1 MYKCVIFKHI
11 WKSINQL
18 NTFKKYYL
26 IICVMYYLK
35 MKHTNYRNSV
45 MWSQKRIL
53 TLLFNLEKKIG
64 TGKEESEMSKFS
76 ADGKYSGDRQGDK
89 RKHGQLV
96 GVAAGSCHSPRG
108 LWKWAFWVE
117 RVSPINPFD
126 TSSVPTT
133 GLLASYFVPNSRIL
147 HRTRGLKAYVF
158 YDLRQKQL
166 SNSSNISQMAVKLI

>member
-1 MYKCVIFKHI
+1 M
-11 WKSINQL
+11 
-18 NTFKKYYL
+18 
-26 IICVMYYLK
+26 
-35 MKHTNYRNSV
+35 
-45 MWSQKRIL
+45 SQKRIL

-64 TGKEESEMSKFS
+64 TGKEEPEMSKFS

-96 GVAAGSCHSPRG
+96 GVAAGSCHSPCG
-108 LWKWAFWVE
+108 PWKWAFWVE
-117 RVSPINPFD
+117 RVSPINSFD

-158 YDLRQKQL
+158 YYLRQKQL
-166 SNSSNISQMAVKLI
+166 SNSSNISKWQLNWYNSNLLLRNFHNTLVFILTTVMSWIHNLAQ

>member
-1 MYKCVIFKHI
+1 
-11 WKSINQL
+11 
-18 NTFKKYYL
+18 
-26 IICVMYYLK
+26 
-35 MKHTNYRNSV
+35 
-45 MWSQKRIL
+45 
-53 TLLFNLEKKIG
+53 
-64 TGKEESEMSKFS
+64 MSKFS
-76 ADGKYSGDRQGDK
+76 ADGKYSGVRQGDK

-126 TSSVPTT
+126 TSPVPTT

-166 SNSSNISQMAVKLI
+166 SNSSNIFQMQLNWYNSNLLLRNFHNTLVFILITVLSWIHNLAQ